1 MNNKIEQTNIKNID
15 WNNIVTL
22 NDIVKIVGQITIPNK
37 NKAEEV
43 IENIRRIVR
52 DYVKNNKLQS
62 LVLGVS
68 GGLDSSVIAA
78 LCQEKYTG
86 VPLIGISIPMSSST
100 AHKEQAQWIGDNYCS
115 AFEEFTGWDDEYFPD
130 GESEAYNCPTNVMN
144 DVFETT
150 TMTDKLA
157 EQAGFKVDNF
167 PKNILQGNIK
177 ARLRMIT
184 LYDLARKTNGLVL
197 STDNLSEFQMGFW
210 TLCGDVGNIS
220 PIQNIG
226 KGFELPVIADTL
238 NIRKDIITQAP
249 SDGLM
254 VTDENTDEAQLG
266 GNYKEV
272 DSIMNVYL
280 NTLPIAKEN
289 ISQLRKSLFSLVE
302 IDIEGAKKVSKII
315 SRYEALTFKRNGTV
329 ELQREE
335 IGI

>member
-1 MNNKIEQTNIKNID
+1 MNNKIKQINVENID
-15 WNNIVTL
+15 WNKVKSL
-22 NDIVKIVGQITIPNK
+22 SDIVDIVFSITTPSAD
-37 NKAEEV
+37 KANEV
-43 IENIRRIVR
+43 VDNIRMIVR
-52 DYVKNNKLQS
+52 EYVKNNNLQS

-100 AHKEQAQWIGDNYCS
+100 EHKEQAQWIGDNYCS
-115 AFEEFTGWDDEYFPD
+115 VFEEFTGWDDEYFTS
-130 GESEAYNCPTNVMN
+130 GEAEAYNCPTNVMN

-157 EQAGFKVDNF
+157 VKAGFKVDNF
-167 PKNILQGNIK
+167 PKNVLQGNIK

-226 KGFELPVIADTL
+226 KGFELPVIANVL

-254 VTDENTDEAQLG
+254 VTEENTDEAQLG
-266 GNYKEV
+266 GNYMEV
-272 DSIMNVYL
+272 DSIMNIYL
-280 NTLPIAKEN
+280 NTLPVVAEVA
-289 ISQLRKSLFSLVE
+289 SQLRKSLFSLVE
-302 IDIEGAKKVSKII
+302 NDIEGTKKVSKII

-329 ELQREE
+329 ELQRDE